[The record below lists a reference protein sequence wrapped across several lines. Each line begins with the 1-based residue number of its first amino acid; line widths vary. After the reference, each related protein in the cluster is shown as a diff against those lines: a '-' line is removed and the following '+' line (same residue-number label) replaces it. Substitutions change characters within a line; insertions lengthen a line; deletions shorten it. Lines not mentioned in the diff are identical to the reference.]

1 MFVSLSFLCLFH
13 FLSVSQLVSSA
24 SSQDNL
30 VFINWVDDVNWP
42 PERVSVA
49 DVSIVSPS
57 SQ

>member
-1 MFVSLSFLCLFH
+1 MSLSFLCLSH

-30 VFINWVDDVNWP
+30 VFINWVDDVNGP